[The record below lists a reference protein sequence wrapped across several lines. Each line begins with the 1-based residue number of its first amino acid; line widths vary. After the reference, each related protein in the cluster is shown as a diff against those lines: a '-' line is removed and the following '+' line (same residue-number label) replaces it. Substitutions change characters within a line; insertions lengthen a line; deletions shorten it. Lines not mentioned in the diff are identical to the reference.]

1 MKNIFFT
8 AKQKLAIWSIAML
21 SLGGATTSC
30 SDWLEMPSYTSVDQD
45 TAFESEESAELFVM
59 GCYRGL
65 VPSELI

>member
-45 TAFESEESAELFVM
+45 TAF
-59 GCYRGL
+59 
-65 VPSELI
+65 